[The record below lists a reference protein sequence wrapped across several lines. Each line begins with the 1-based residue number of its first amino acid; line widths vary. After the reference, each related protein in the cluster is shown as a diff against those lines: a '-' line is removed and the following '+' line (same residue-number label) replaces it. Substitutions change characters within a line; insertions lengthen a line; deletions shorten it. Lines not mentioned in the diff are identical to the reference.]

1 MDSSDRRKNKGE
13 NEGTEEDRGI
23 KGKLVKI
30 HKKKKKSLNNSKK
43 NRTLDIHMPLKIQD
57 VQKTEEKM

>member
-30 HKKKKKSLNNSKK
+30 HKKKKKKA
-43 NRTLDIHMPLKIQD
+43 
-57 VQKTEEKM
+57 